1 MPKSRLLTADEFM
14 SFGEGCFELIEG
26 ELVPMPEP
34 DSAFGRYLADHLCPE
49 PGASSP
55 AHGRLTCHLAI
66 ILGSFVLESELG
78 QVYAG
83 RTSYV
88 LERGSMQTVTPNLSF
103 IAADRAPT
111 EDPINLHVP
120 PNLAVE
126 IASPDS
132 MPEAIEQN
140 VATYLTAGVG
150 QVWIVYPE
158 VRQVAVY
165 QPQRGL
171 HVFGDL
177 EEIDCAPELPGLTV
191 AVAEIFD
198 GPGIDVRRPQS

>member
-1 MPKSRLLTADEFM
+1 M

-26 ELVPMPEP
+26 ELVPMPEL

-49 PGASSP
+49 PGTSSP

-66 ILGSFVLESELG
+66 ILGSYVLESKLG

-88 LERGSMQTVTPNLSF
+88 LEQDSMQTVTPSVSF

-111 EDPINLHVP
+111 DDPVNLHVP

-126 IASPDS
+126 IASSDS
-132 MPEAIEQN
+132 MPEATEQE

-158 VRQVAVY
+158 FRQVAVH
-165 QPQRGL
+165 QPEHGS
-171 HVFGDL
+171 HVFGDS
-177 EEIDCAPELPGLTV
+177 EEIDCAPELHGLTV
-191 AVAEIFD
+191 AVAEVFG
-198 GPGIDVRRPQS
+198 GPGIAGRRPQP

>member
-1 MPKSRLLTADEFM
+1 MPKPRLLTADEFM

-49 PGASSP
+49 PGASSA

-66 ILGSFVLESELG
+66 ILGSFVLESALG

-88 LERGSMQTVTPNLSF
+88 LEQGPMQTVTPSLSY

-111 EDPINLHVP
+111 DDPLNLHSP
-120 PNLAVE
+120 PNLAIE

-132 MPEAIEQN
+132 MPEAIEQK

-158 VRQVAVY
+158 ARQVAVH

-171 HVFGDL
+171 HVFGDS
-177 EEIDCAPELPGLTV
+177 EEIDCAPELAGLTI

-198 GPGIDVRRPQS
+198 GPVIDARRPQS

>member
-1 MPKSRLLTADEFM
+1 M
-14 SFGEGCFELIEG
+14 SLGEGGFELIAG

-34 DSAFGRYLADHLCPE
+34 DSAVARYLADHLCPE

-88 LERGSMQTVTPNLSF
+88 LEQESMQTVTPNLSF
-103 IAADRAPT
+103 IAADRVPT
-111 EDPINLHVP
+111 DDPINLHVP

-126 IASPDS
+126 IASRES
-132 MPEAIEQN
+132 MPEAIEQD
-140 VATYLTAGVG
+140 VAAYLTAGVG

-158 VRQVAVY
+158 VRRVAVY
-165 QPQRGL
+165 QSQRGS
-171 HVFGDL
+171 HVFGDS

-198 GPGIDVRRPQS
+198 GPGIEGRRPQS